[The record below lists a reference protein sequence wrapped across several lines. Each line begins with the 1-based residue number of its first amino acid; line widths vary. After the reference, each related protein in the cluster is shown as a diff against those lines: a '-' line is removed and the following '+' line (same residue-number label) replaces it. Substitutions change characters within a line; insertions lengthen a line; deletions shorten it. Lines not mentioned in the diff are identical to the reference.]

1 MQHQHAL
8 WIERFSGRLGI
19 PLWTSLLAYALAVII
34 VFVTTYFLAGT
45 AEWNY
50 FLNNF
55 LLGVPFGLAP
65 LTVLF
70 LLLSVYIGRRMVS
83 LEEYALSLVQNH
95 QSVSDKIARLS
106 SIKGIIIALV
116 GLNAIIAPFYL
127 FVQIPGAS
135 FLQSVSTQ
143 LPWLFV
149 TWVISTLVWVWGYSM
164 VGIYRIGKLP
174 MKLRPFTEDKML
186 GLKPFASAS
195 LRFTAIYYTFVLA
208 FIFVD
213 LSSPPSSS
221 PLLFVRDGAL
231 AAFGLVLF
239 FLPLFSLHGKLV
251 QARSERMTWINRRYT
266 LLMEKIEA
274 NGDAPLGESVQR
286 ELSSIDKIQRDIQS
300 IRPWPF
306 DVNALTKLV
315 AIFLTVTAILLSKV
329 IGPVLGLK

>member
-1 MQHQHAL
+1 MAY
-8 WIERFSGRLGI
+8 I
-19 PLWTSLLAYALAVII
+19 LATAI

-45 AEWNY
+45 ATWNY
-50 FLNNF
+50 FLNN
-55 LLGVPFGLAP
+55 LNYVVPLFLAP
-65 LTVLF
+65 LVVVF
-70 LLLSVYIGRRMVS
+70 LLLAVYIGRKMAF
-83 LEEYALSLVQNH
+83 LEEYALSLVKND
-95 QSVSDKIARLS
+95 QSVTDKLAGLS
-106 SIKGIIIALV
+106 SLKGIVIAFV
-116 GLNAIIAPFYL
+116 GLTAIIAPFYL
-127 FVQIPGAS
+127 FQQIPGAS
-135 FLQSVSTQ
+135 FLQNVTIEI
-143 LPWLFV
+143 PWLFLM
-149 TWVISTLVWVWGYSM
+149 WIISTLVWVWGYSM
-164 VGIYRIGKLP
+164 VSIYRIGKLP
-174 MKLRPFTEDKML
+174 MKLRSFTEDKML

-195 LRFTAIYYTFVLA
+195 LRFTAIYYVFVL
-208 FIFVD
+208 FVIFSD
-213 LSSPPSSS
+213 LTGPLSSSR
-221 PLLFVRDGAL
+221 LLFVRDGAL